1 MLRGPRLTG
10 DEIHM
15 QTQDFFA
22 LQVCISVAFAW
33 ASKRSLRITFIAF
46 ADGRKRAPP
55 PCGEMTSPTDFGLAV
70 ASLNLPG
77 PVPIVKR
84 SACPCHPC
92 NVAESSKRLTRP
104 CIRSLHLLF
113 TSHASSCRSVASFR
127 SEGCL
132 ELPSFDRILTAEMM
146 SSGHTL

>member
-1 MLRGPRLTG
+1 MQMQEILHCELSALLT
-10 DEIHM
+10 D
-15 QTQDFFA
+15 
-22 LQVCISVAFAW
+22 
-33 ASKRSLRITFIAF
+33 ASQISLRLSGIAF

-104 CIRSLHLLF
+104 CIRSLHPLF

-127 SEGCL
+127 TEGCL